1 MKNWRVKTEHELNDK
16 DGVITTYYY
25 PQKRNFFSWE
35 KIYNPYY
42 GEHTYYRYLSES
54 EAMKFIRARE
64 ELKKRKIKYTYY
76 QE

>member
-54 EAMKFIRARE
+54 EA
-64 ELKKRKIKYTYY
+64 Y
-76 QE
+76 